1 MIIAEKYEYTFPHL
15 TEEEIKN
22 AEMCLNHIFRVH
34 FDGSTLPYEVRQI
47 LLKMALDEIAANTQ
61 CGRLNED
68 CIKDTVYHMDM
79 FSANGNL
86 TQIKVVAELIL
97 DMEQLK
103 NKRCTN
109 YRSYIYASNPCPGD
123 YVNISEMSISYAA
136 LDVTITDWNELQRII
151 GYFDYLKKNE

>member
-15 TEEEIKN
+15 TEEEMKN
-22 AEMCLNHIFRVH
+22 AEICLNHIYRVH
-34 FDGSTLPYEVRQI
+34 FDGSTLPNEVKNI
-47 LLKMALDEIAANTQ
+47 LREMALDEIAANTQ
-61 CGRLNED
+61 CGGLNED
-68 CIKDTVYHMDM
+68 CIADTIYHLDM

-97 DMEQLK
+97 DMEQLA

-109 YRSYIYASNPCPGD
+109 YRSYIYASNPYPGD